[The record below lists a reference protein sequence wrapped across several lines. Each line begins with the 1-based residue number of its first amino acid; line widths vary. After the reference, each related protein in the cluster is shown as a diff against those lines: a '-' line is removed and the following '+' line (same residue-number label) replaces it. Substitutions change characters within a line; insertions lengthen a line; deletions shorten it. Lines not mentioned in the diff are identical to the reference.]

1 MIDEN
6 GDSSADPAAKT
17 VAILDELATLLKADD
32 QTQEEFNL
40 QVFTEFTSGGFDPV
54 EPGYALPR

>member
-1 MIDEN
+1 
-6 GDSSADPAAKT
+6 
-17 VAILDELATLLKADD
+17 LDELATLLKADD